1 LARSNHPPS
10 RFISVNTTIFINTS
24 VFENTN
30 VSCQEKG
37 GAKLSPNHRGETEM
51 NPTPRRLNACTKLTL
66 IIIVMNGCD
75 NANSRPCWP
84 LHPRLENRTEIP
96 YVLHRQQAILIR
108 KICKR
113 SRPCRLRQVINQRA
127 EYIK

>member
-1 LARSNHPPS
+1 MRA
-10 RFISVNTTIFINTS
+10 
-24 VFENTN
+24 
-30 VSCQEKG
+30 
-37 GAKLSPNHRGETEM
+37 
-51 NPTPRRLNACTKLTL
+51 L
-66 IIIVMNGCD
+66 IVTVTNGCD

-113 SRPCRLRQVINQRA
+113 TYLKFLYGIIIIIIYN
-127 EYIK
+127 